1 MGPAQAPLPCS
12 TGVPIANSALLA
24 VFPHPKKAACF
35 DGMYNEGN
43 SDGLDYY

>member
-1 MGPAQAPLPCS
+1 MAARLRE
-12 TGVPIANSALLA
+12 N
-24 VFPHPKKAACF
+24 PKKAACF